1 MNEERLRAEQ
11 LAAET
16 RMTPEQVVAALL
28 NLTVTQLQTVLRIL
42 QDSGEPDIGVA
53 AHLVPVAPLGSSG
66 ATADIPTIQDV
77 VAVALAET
85 RDTVDG

>member
-42 QDSGEPDIGVA
+42 QDRGGPDIGVGA
-53 AHLVPVAPLGSSG
+53 RLVPVTPLGSGG
-66 ATADIPTIQDV
+66 ATVDIPTIEDV
-77 VAVALAET
+77 VVVAIAEAS
-85 RDTVDG
+85 DTVDG

>member
-42 QDSGEPDIGVA
+42 QDRGEPDIGVA

-66 ATADIPTIQDV
+66 ATAGIPTIRDV
-77 VAVALAET
+77 VAVALAEAS
-85 RDTVDG
+85 DTVDG